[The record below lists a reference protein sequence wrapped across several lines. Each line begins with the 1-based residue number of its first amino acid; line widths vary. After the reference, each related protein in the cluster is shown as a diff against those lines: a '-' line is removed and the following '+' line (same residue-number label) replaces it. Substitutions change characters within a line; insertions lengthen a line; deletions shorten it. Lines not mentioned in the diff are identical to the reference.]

1 MSTID
6 AAAIKRIVI
15 ACDAGM
21 GSSVMLAAQLSSALR
36 PYHVSVRHA
45 PVNRIPADAD
55 LVLCQQTLVA
65 RARSAAPDTAVL
77 GFRMFL
83 GDPLFGEVEKAIK
96 NGTRLE
102 Y

>member
-36 PYHVSVRHA
+36 KYEVSVRHA
-45 PVNRIPADAD
+45 PVNKIPPDAD
-55 LVLCQQTLVA
+55 LVMCQEALVA
-65 RARSAAPDTAVL
+65 RARSAVPGTAVL

-83 GDPLFGEVEKAIK
+83 GDPLFDQLEKAIK
-96 NGTRLE
+96 NGTRIE

>member
-6 AAAIKRIVI
+6 ATAIKRIVI

-36 PYHVSVRHA
+36 RYDVSVRHA
-45 PVNRIPADAD
+45 PVNKIPSDAD
-55 LVLCQQTLVA
+55 LVLCQKALVA
-65 RARSAAPDTAVL
+65 RARTSVPGAAVI
-77 GFRMFL
+77 GFQMFL
-83 GDPLFGEVEKAIK
+83 GDPLFGQVEKAIK
-96 NGTRLE
+96 NGTRIE

>member
-6 AAAIKRIVI
+6 AAAIRRIVI

-36 PYHVSVRHA
+36 KYDVSVRHA
-45 PVNRIPADAD
+45 PVDRIPRDAD
-55 LVLCQQTLVA
+55 LVMCQEALVA
-65 RARSAAPDTAVL
+65 RARSAAPGTTVL

-83 GDPLFGEVEKAIK
+83 GDPLFDQVEKAIK
-96 NGTRLE
+96 NGTRIE